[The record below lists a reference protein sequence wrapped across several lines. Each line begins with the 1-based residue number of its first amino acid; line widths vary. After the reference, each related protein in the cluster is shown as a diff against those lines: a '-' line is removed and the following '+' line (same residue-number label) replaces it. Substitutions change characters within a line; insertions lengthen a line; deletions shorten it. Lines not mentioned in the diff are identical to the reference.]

1 VSAVLGVVSAEPA
14 VGVVA
19 LLVIVLA
26 AGAVVIWSER
36 AAKGA

>member
-19 LLVIVLA
+19 FLVIVV

-36 AAKGA
+36 AATGA